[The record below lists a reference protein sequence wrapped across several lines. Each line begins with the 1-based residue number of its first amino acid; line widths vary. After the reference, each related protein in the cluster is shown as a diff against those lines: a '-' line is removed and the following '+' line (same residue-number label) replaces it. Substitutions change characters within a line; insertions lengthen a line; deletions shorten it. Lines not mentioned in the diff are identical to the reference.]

1 MSPLNF
7 KPFAAAGLFWAALS
21 LATLF
26 VFSAQPQSDI
36 FYFFILFFL
45 VGFDLFFLGKTVAVL
60 SVLLSDQLAEKRM
73 ENFLFMALWGSG
85 KMIALCAIVAVIWKM
100 KHIPALPLFL
110 GLGTLV
116 VTPFL
121 GGLGWS
127 WLEELK
133 KERTRELDHAR

>member
-1 MSPLNF
+1 MTPMNF
-7 KPFAAAGLFWAALS
+7 KPFAVAGLFWAALS
-21 LATLF
+21 MTTLAI
-26 VFSAQPQSDI
+26 FSAQPQKDL
-36 FYFFILFFL
+36 FYFFIPFFL
-45 VGFDLFFLGKTVAVL
+45 VCFDLFFLGKTVAVL
-60 SVLLSDQLAEKRM
+60 SDLLSDQLAEKRTDS
-73 ENFLFMALWGSG
+73 FLYLALWGSG
-85 KMIALCAIVAVIWKM
+85 KMIALCALVAVIWKM

-127 WLEELK
+127 WLEEFK